1 MRHLLEKRIVLVT
14 GKGGVGRTTLTAA
27 LAHMAAAAGKRVL
40 VTEIGE
46 PDGDFSPLARVFGRD
61 HLPSTPDT
69 IHKGITGSL
78 LWAREGQIRFLQSV
92 LPSAFP
98 VRSVV
103 SSKALT
109 SFLEAAPSFHE
120 MGVFYHL
127 LELLRARDRAGR
139 ISYELIL
146 IDMPA
151 TGHTMALTGL
161 PDILLKLIPGG
172 AMADALKEGQSYLYD
187 PVRSAACVVTLP
199 ETLPVTEC
207 LELIDGLRR
216 TRVPVGSVVLNR
228 YPTDPFNEQE
238 RESLKS
244 LLEDEHLFGVA
255 SWHGI
260 KGSRRARKR
269 LEEKLGTIPLTVV
282 GMVKGGGEAQ
292 LDSLVKQ
299 LEQGGLP

>member
-46 PDGDFSPLARVFGRD
+46 PEGDFSPLARLFGRD
-61 HLPSTPDT
+61 HLPSTPET
-69 IHKGITGSL
+69 ITGGISGSL

-98 VRSVV
+98 VRTVV

-127 LELLRARDRAGR
+127 LELLRARDRGGR
-139 ISYELIL
+139 ITHELIL

-172 AMADALKEGQSYLYD
+172 AMADALREGQSYLYD
-187 PVRSAACVVTLP
+187 PARSAACVVTLP

-207 LELIDGLRR
+207 LELIEGLRR

-228 YPTDPFNEQE
+228 YPTDPFDTSE
-238 RESLKS
+238 RDALHG

-260 KGSRRARKR
+260 EGSRRARKR
-269 LEEKLGTIPLTVV
+269 LEEKLGTIPLTVM
-282 GMVKGGGEAQ
+282 GQATGGGETQ
-292 LDSLVKQ
+292 LSTLVKQ
-299 LEQGGLP
+299 LESGGVP